1 MTPFQQKISKPIELP
16 TMAKN
21 IHVLMQ
27 SLDNDSLTYQQ
38 IAKVIKHY
46 PDITSRLIFLANSSW
61 SAPISPIS
69 NIEQA
74 CSRLGTSVVKSISIA
89 ISISNSFDPEKC
101 HGFNTQHFWTTSILV
116 TEAAGLL
123 ASKLPNTTADIE
135 FEQTAQTSGLLH
147 NLGLLWL
154 ADKLPVETALAFQR
168 VKDEPTLTLSAALK
182 QSVGADYCIAGGLI
196 GNQLKFPEILISV
209 MEHHLN
215 GNYQGS
221 SREMVQL
228 VGLAANMAYA
238 AHKQS
243 DEIASNLQLEALG
256 LDSST
261 QQHMFQQLC
270 KNFEKTQDLVKIL
283 FKGRDNSC

>member
-27 SLDNDSLTYQQ
+27 SLDDDSLTYQQ
-38 IAKVIKHY
+38 MAKVIKHY
-46 PDITSRLIFLANSSW
+46 PDISARLIFLANSSW

-89 ISISNSFDPEKC
+89 ISISNSFDPKKC
-101 HGFNTQHFWTTSILV
+101 HGFSTVHFWTTSMLV
-116 TEAAGLL
+116 TEGAGLL
-123 ASKLPNTTADIE
+123 ASKLPKTTADIE

-154 ADKLPVETALAFQR
+154 ADKLPAETAKAFQM
-168 VKDEPTLTLSAALK
+168 VKDEPTLTLCAALK
-182 QSVGADYCIAGGLI
+182 QSVGADYCLVGGLI

-209 MEHHLN
+209 MEHHPSRI
-215 GNYQGS
+215 YQGS
-221 SREMVQL
+221 SWEMVQL
-228 VGLAANMAYA
+228 VGLAANMAFA
-238 AHKQS
+238 AHNQS
-243 DEIASNLQLEALG
+243 DEVATNIQLEALG

-261 QQHMFQQLC
+261 QQHIFQQLC

-283 FKGRDNSC
+283 FKGRDNTC